1 MQNLF
6 RGKRISILIVLIILL
21 FVIPATILI
30 INTLEPDKETEV
42 LTNKIRQFAKEKTED
57 SKPPE
62 RIEAQLT
69 RLSEK
74 ASEKEKYE
82 ALSIVGFYFSD
93 AYSSTHDPEIRKFS
107 AEIISPYAKKE
118 FLDFYKDIDFIFT
131 CADST
136 CGQKLSSEIEH
147 VFALLDESDV
157 ENYYVKTI
165 KENLTTAG
173 YIPDSEIEE
182 KKVGFS
188 LVYDQLLRVG
198 DPKASE
204 AAQVLKTYSRQKYN
218 FSI

>member
-1 MQNLF
+1 M
-6 RGKRISILIVLIILL
+6 
-21 FVIPATILI
+21 
-30 INTLEPDKETEV
+30 
-42 LTNKIRQFAKEKTED
+42 
-57 SKPPE
+57 
-62 RIEAQLT
+62 
-69 RLSEK
+69 
-74 ASEKEKYE
+74 
-82 ALSIVGFYFSD
+82 
-93 AYSSTHDPEIRKFS
+93 
-107 AEIISPYAKKE
+107 
-118 FLDFYKDIDFIFT
+118 
-131 CADST
+131 
-136 CGQKLSSEIEH
+136 
-147 VFALLDESDV
+147 LDESDV